1 MHVSGLVMGIRAER
15 EYEYTSM
22 VEAYYA
28 GIGENQ
34 PKHVPLGKILWPQLP
49 KNRKI
54 FYTGDGS

>member
-1 MHVSGLVMGIRAER
+1 MGIRAER

-34 PKHVPLGKILWPQLP
+34 PKHVPIGKILWPQLP